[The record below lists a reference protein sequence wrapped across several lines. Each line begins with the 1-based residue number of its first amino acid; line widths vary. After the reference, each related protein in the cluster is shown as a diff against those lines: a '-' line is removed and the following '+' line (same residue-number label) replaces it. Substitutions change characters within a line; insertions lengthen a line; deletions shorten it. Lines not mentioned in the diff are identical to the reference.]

1 MVANYGLLL
10 YTLSDWA
17 SRDQPLCIP
26 ERELLSDAA
35 LGDIAPG
42 LIKVLIYT
50 QGPTGPIPGFN
61 MQLGAD
67 QVPADVEIIGRP

>member
-10 YTLSDWA
+10 YTPSDWA
-17 SRDQPLCIP
+17 SRDQPPCAP
-26 ERELLSDAA
+26 EMELLSDVA

-50 QGPTGPIPGFN
+50 QGPTGPILGFN
-61 MQLGAD
+61 MQTKFLPMWRLL
-67 QVPADVEIIGRP
+67 VSRW